1 MGISVRKV
9 MAKILVILAILTT
22 AVLTVRAVFNYTMGR
37 KLEAA
42 LRDAKADG
50 FPLSGFDMTPAC
62 AETDNGASL
71 WKAAEALIV
80 LPKYQERTASVKAI
94 ESLFGGSPIDPKS
107 RKLLSDWV
115 AKNRRVIEL
124 IDEASSMVCF
134 RYDTSE
140 KPLLAKA
147 YPDPIKLLYAARL
160 LAIQAILRAE
170 ETTWQEGLA
179 GCLQGMRFF
188 KNLADADAS
197 VLIMGLT
204 VVADLKVLVAGFNRT
219 VQGRDMDTAELV
231 ALMKEFDAGAWRK
244 KFARFIRV
252 EGVFGLEWGLARIA
266 GNPEALEA
274 RWFSGRAWERGRD
287 WLIRPLLKWEVRRNL
302 KMSPEIDKLL
312 FLPYHEQR
320 KALDQL
326 VAHRGSVPWH
336 IRPFDIM
343 IMDYTGYRTIFMK
356 EATLEAMML
365 TTKAGLACKISRNM
379 NGRYPDHLED
389 LVPSILDEVPLDPFT
404 GKPLVY
410 RFAGEEVL
418 VYSVGS
424 NGKDDGGRETYQITQ
439 LVMEKDDDWAWREK
453 VR

>member
-1 MGISVRKV
+1 
-9 MAKILVILAILTT
+9 
-22 AVLTVRAVFNYTMGR
+22 VFNYTMGR

-80 LPKYQERTASVKAI
+80 LPKHQERTASVKAI

-115 AKNRRVIEL
+115 AKNRKVIEL

-134 RYDTSE
+134 RYDTPE
-140 KPLLAKA
+140 RPLFAKA
-147 YPDPIKLLYAARL
+147 YPDPIKLLQAARL
-160 LAIQAILRAE
+160 LAIQALLKAD

-179 GCLQGMRFF
+179 GCRQGMRFF

-204 VVADLKVLVAGFNRT
+204 AVADLKMLVAGFNRI
-219 VQGRDMDTAELV
+219 VQGRDMDTADLV
-231 ALMKEFDAGAWRK
+231 SLMKEFDAGAWRN

-252 EGVFGLEWGLARIA
+252 ERVFGLEWGLARIA
-266 GNPEALEA
+266 GDPEVLEA
-274 RWFSGRAWERGRD
+274 RSFPGRAWERGRD
-287 WLIRPLLKWEVRRNL
+287 WLIRPLLKWEVRRNF
-302 KMSPEIDKLL
+302 KMSLEIDKLL
-312 FLPYHEQR
+312 LLPYHEQR
-320 KALDQL
+320 EAYDQL
-326 VAHRGSVPWH
+326 VAHR
-336 IRPFDIM
+336 
-343 IMDYTGYRTIFMK
+343 IMDLRPVFMK

-365 TTKAGLACKISRNM
+365 TTKAGLACKIYRNM
-379 NGRYPDHLED
+379 NGRYPDHLEA

-410 RFAGEEVL
+410 RFAGDEVL

-424 NGKDDGGRETYQITQ
+424 NGRDDGGRETYQTTQ
-439 LVMEKDDDWAWREK
+439 LVMEKDDDRAWREK
-453 VR
+453 AR

>member
-1 MGISVRKV
+1 MGINVHKV
-9 MAKILVILAILTT
+9 MVKVLVILAILTT
-22 AVLTVRAVFNYTMGR
+22 AVLTVRAVLNYTMGR

-42 LRDAKADG
+42 LRKAKADG
-50 FPLSGFDMTPAC
+50 FLLSGFDMTPAC

-80 LPKYQERTASVKAI
+80 LPKDKERTASVKAI
-94 ESLFGGSPIDPKS
+94 ESLFDGSPVDPES

-115 AKNRRVIEL
+115 AKNRKVIEL

-140 KPLLAKA
+140 RPLFAKA
-147 YPDPIKLLYAARL
+147 YPDPIKLLQAARL
-160 LAIQAILRAE
+160 LAIHALLRAD

-179 GCLQGMRFF
+179 GCRQGMRFF

-204 VVADLKVLVAGFNRT
+204 AVADLKMLVAGFNRI
-219 VQGRDMDTAELV
+219 VQGRDMNTADLV
-231 ALMKEFDAGAWRK
+231 ALMKEFDAGAWRN

-252 EGVFGLEWGLARIA
+252 ERIFGLEWGLARIA
-266 GNPEALEA
+266 GDPEVLEA
-274 RWFSGRAWERGRD
+274 RSFPGRAWERGRD
-287 WLIRPLLKWEVRRNL
+287 WLIRPLLKWEVRRNF
-302 KMSPEIDKLL
+302 KMSLEIDKLL
-312 FLPYHEQR
+312 LLPYYEQR
-320 KALDQL
+320 EVYDRL
-326 VAHRGSVPWH
+326 VAHR
-336 IRPFDIM
+336 
-343 IMDYTGYRTIFMK
+343 IMDHRPVFMK

-365 TTKAGLACKISRNM
+365 TTKAGLACKIYRNM
-379 NGRYPDHLED
+379 NGRYPDHLEA
-389 LVPSILDEVPLDPFT
+389 LVPSIVDELPVDPFT

-410 RFAGEEVL
+410 RFAGDEVL

-424 NGKDDGGRETYQITQ
+424 NGRDDGGRETYQITQ